1 MPGAFM
7 FQNILTG
14 VQLMCLLNVG
24 CALTTLSN
32 ADEVMTYLIIF
43 DKYTDFFH
51 VRNASRFAV
60 TDTKRNTMIK
70 CMTMSLLLMTD
81 L

>member
-1 MPGAFM
+1 M

-14 VQLMCLLNVG
+14 VQLMCLLNDG
-24 CALTTLSN
+24 RALTTLSN
-32 ADEVMTYLIIF
+32 ADEVTTYLIIF
-43 DKYTDFFH
+43 DKYTDFFR

-60 TDTKRNTMIK
+60 TDTKRNAITE